1 MKKILVITTEESIA
15 RGLKQSLRDGQYL
28 FYWKK
33 DIESAQILF
42 SGSEEISAVFLDAS
56 SLGRD
61 PEASISELCSL
72 VRQVPV
78 FVLVDELTAP
88 LESGALM
95 AGAAHVLDKPLDG
108 NLVAE
113 LLGRYEGRGNMNEN
127 MLISPSR
134 KDLRQT
140 LVRDQENR
148 MLQIARS
155 FIEVPRFAG
164 SSKAACQ
171 KTLTL
176 LREMTGFRRVVL
188 YFLRRKNMESPA
200 AWQLELS
207 YGVGR
212 ESLDSLDLNTRS
224 GLGACMIDTG
234 QILQFDSLAVESD
247 PEIRKVFSG
256 LRLDAVI
263 PVTADNTLLGM
274 VMVGGRITGEPL
286 NRQELLLF
294 YYLLENLGLY
304 LKRPNPAPSNGGGNA
319 IQSTEPEVRTVTV
332 PAPADPVT
340 ELLKSSYASMPTAFM
355 LVDSG
360 GSILSANEAAG
371 SMFSIKPDGDSKAV
385 DVLPSVLAERI
396 EKVLTSSDDGN
407 PLIVRKEDGSNSV
420 LRSRI
425 FRVRDGMHEGKSVAG
440 VVVEEVKAP
449 VKAAD
454 KVQTESSVS
463 PKTVVAVTPSV
474 PTDSTGDGDVSDAD
488 PATSRKMYD
497 KLARQIH
504 YSLVPLSTH
513 AQLLDQGHFDDDF
526 QDSLCEVMHNSIH
539 RFQRFSRQLSYMVR
553 QQFDFSERVDWKKIV
568 EGAFDEASD
577 SFEDP
582 RATFELLEEAPPTYL
597 RCEEV
602 AIKFALA
609 EVFLN
614 ALQANTGKPQF
625 LVKVS
630 KKMAPNEPKGIEI
643 IVRDMGDGFEPAA
656 LENAFKP
663 FYSTRPAG
671 LGLGLTVARRIIE
684 GHMGTITVRPTPAQ
698 NQHEV
703 AILLPIA

>member
-1 MKKILVITTEESIA
+1 MKKILVITTEESLA

-33 DIESAQILF
+33 DMESAHILF

-61 PEASISELCSL
+61 PEASISDFCAL

-95 AGAAHVLDKPLDG
+95 AGAAHVLDKPLNG

-113 LLGRYEGRGNMNEN
+113 LLGRYEGRGTMNET

-188 YFLRRKNMESPA
+188 YFLRRKSMESPA

-212 ESLDSLDLNTRS
+212 EALDALDLNTRS
-224 GLGACMIDTG
+224 GLGACMIETG

-263 PVTADNTLLGM
+263 PVTADSTLLGM

-304 LKRPNPAPSNGGGNA
+304 LKRPNPAPSAVAGSDV
-319 IQSTEPEVRTVTV
+319 QSPEPEVRTVTV
-332 PAPADPVT
+332 PAPPDPVT
-340 ELLKSSYASMPTAFM
+340 DLLKSSYASMPNAFM

-360 GSILSANEAAG
+360 GAILSANEAALT
-371 SMFSIKPDGDSKAV
+371 MFSLKTDVGSQAA
-385 DVLPSVLAERI
+385 DVLPPVLAERI
-396 EKVLTSSDDGN
+396 QKILTSSDDGN
-407 PLIVRKEDGSNSV
+407 PVIVRKEDGSNNV

-449 VKAAD
+449 VKAAE
-454 KVQTESSVS
+454 KVQTESSAS
-463 PKTVVAVTPSV
+463 PKPVVAVTPSV
-474 PTDSTGDGDVSDAD
+474 SAPSAVDTSEAD

-526 QDSLCEVMHNSIH
+526 QDSLCEVMHNSIN

-625 LVKVS
+625 LVKVT
-630 KKMAPNEPKGIEI
+630 KRMAPNEPKGIEI
-643 IVRDMGDGFEPAA
+643 LVRDMGDGFEPQA
-656 LENAFKP
+656 LENAFTP

-684 GHMGTITVRPTPAQ
+684 GHMGTITVRPTPAR